1 MLRIK
6 VDLAKPYQKGELTTD
21 NTITKVSNFL
31 ISKVAQDN
39 PKPTLTSE

>member
-6 VDLAKPYQKGELTTD
+6 VDLANANQRGELTTD